1 MLEFGPV
8 GSAPGREGL
17 DSGNLGSGGS
27 AGWEE
32 SLDLDWLTGDHEVRY
47 LLPPTQ
53 RTRYQTKVF
62 QQSVTVLIKLQQNN
76 TGGAAAV
83 AERGV
88 SVGPWRVPEEQL
100 PVLVGTITGASLL
113 LLLLL
118 SLLLYTCCHHTPR
131 HKNYSVKSEVS
142 SMTSGHTQGSGPSL
156 SRDSLVVVT
165 HASSGHQACLLSD
178 RDSPSDYLFDCECC
192 CDPPCPASCPCEYPD
207 EEADDSEYTGH
218 GFEDSRDSTEDLPRS
233 LSMPLKEQAQMQK
246 AGEEACEPNSNN
258 NSVRAKTSPRPAS
271 NPVAF
276 SPYDLTLPRPP
287 RRDPSVD
294 FEGGVRTLEG
304 VYLPL
309 GPDLHMDDQSAS
321 SSALDTVSPLGRTRE
336 ADASAMDEAFRTRSL
351 PAWVRN
357 KTRPLTTLDDLNTIY
372 EKPHWSKRRRNRM
385 RSDAAAVIALS
396 KSRGRLL
403 SPSPQV
409 TAQTSTSVAA
419 QPDTAALV
427 ENEAVIVYDERT
439 AL

>member
-1 MLEFGPV
+1 MLRISCFKRITFLREFGCPK
-8 GSAPGREGL
+8 GDTQPSCQDELIRNT
-17 DSGNLGSGGS
+17 SG
-27 AGWEE
+27 
-32 SLDLDWLTGDHEVRY
+32 
-47 LLPPTQ
+47 
-53 RTRYQTKVF
+53 K
-62 QQSVTVLIKLQQNN
+62 
-76 TGGAAAV
+76 
-83 AERGV
+83 
-88 SVGPWRVPEEQL
+88 
-100 PVLVGTITGASLL
+100 
-113 LLLLL
+113 
-118 SLLLYTCCHHTPR
+118 
-131 HKNYSVKSEVS
+131 SVKSEVS

-207 EEADDSEYTGH
+207 EEADDSEYTGL

-246 AGEEACEPNSNN
+246 AGEENCEPNSNN

-287 RRDPSVD
+287 KR
-294 FEGGVRTLEG
+294 
-304 VYLPL
+304 
-309 GPDLHMDDQSAS
+309 
-321 SSALDTVSPLGRTRE
+321 ALDTVSPLGRTRE
-336 ADASAMDEAFRTRSL
+336 ADPSVMDEAFRTRSL